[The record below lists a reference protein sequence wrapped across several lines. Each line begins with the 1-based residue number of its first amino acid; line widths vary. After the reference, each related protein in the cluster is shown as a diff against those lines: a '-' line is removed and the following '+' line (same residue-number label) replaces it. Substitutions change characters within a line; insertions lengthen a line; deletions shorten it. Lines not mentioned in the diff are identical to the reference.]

1 MPHLWVI
8 SLCQT
13 LKLVREDM
21 ALKLR
26 KFNFLLLHLLH
37 SVGYTPPACYRVLE
51 AYHKRCHPCSCVMVT
66 ETPWSPTSGVSIHSN
81 DSNDW
86 EWMGSFTLFQTHS
99 MKWKRRNWSSCI
111 SGSTSTSHLQSD
123 CSSCSNGLTDGSY
136 HQSDCRVDF
145 LCNILVLV
153 QE

>member
-1 MPHLWVI
+1 
-8 SLCQT
+8 
-13 LKLVREDM
+13 
-21 ALKLR
+21 
-26 KFNFLLLHLLH
+26 
-37 SVGYTPPACYRVLE
+37 
-51 AYHKRCHPCSCVMVT
+51 
-66 ETPWSPTSGVSIHSN
+66 
-81 DSNDW
+81 
-86 EWMGSFTLFQTHS
+86 